1 MSENK
6 GLGIADLGSVDWLGD
21 GPSTPE
27 APEATTPDTAEPT
40 EAADQTE
47 EVVEE
52 ATTEV
57 PTDET
62 TLETPEAEVEETAE
76 EVVDEPVAQAPVEEQ
91 AEETASMFATLGA
104 KLGYEVEGEF
114 AEDYDGLAEYT
125 TAVASQIAN
134 EQLEK
139 VFAAMP
145 DVREYFEY
153 RANNGDPLKYFEA
166 QRAEMN
172 YNDVA
177 IDDNVAVQKRV
188 VIDGMRA
195 AGFGDEDISRMV
207 ESYEDAGILKDNASI
222 YLQQLRR
229 NQANQKEQLLAR
241 QQEEAAQQ
249 RAEAEAYWNSVQQTI
264 NTGNLKGLQIPTR
277 SRGKFYEWMT
287 TPVNDQG
294 ATQRDLDRQNI
305 DQETALAVEY
315 LLYQGFDLK
324 KLATH
329 AAATQKVS
337 SLKSKLATAPSA
349 GSRMKSRTK
358 SGTTKANTIPS
369 LKDLL

>member
-6 GLGIADLGSVDWLGD
+6 GLGIDDLGSVDWLG
-21 GPSTPE
+21 GAPAPSTPE
-27 APEATTPDTAEPT
+27 AEATTPETAEPIEAADQTVEAEEPESEETTVETPEVEEEEVDETADLDEPT
-40 EAADQTE
+40 EAAAPAQ
-47 EVVEE
+47 
-52 ATTEV
+52 
-57 PTDET
+57 ET
-62 TLETPEAEVEETAE
+62 VAEDAG
-76 EVVDEPVAQAPVEEQ
+76 
-91 AEETASMFATLGA
+91 MFATLGA
-104 KLGYEVEGEF
+104 KLGYEVEGDF
-114 AEDYDGLAEYT
+114 SEDYDGLAAYT
-125 TAVASQIAN
+125 SAVGEQIAK

-139 VFAAMP
+139 IFASMP

-153 RANNGDPLKYFEA
+153 RANNGDPIKYFEA
-166 QRAEMN
+166 QQAELD
-172 YNDVA
+172 YNNLQV
-177 IDDNVAVQKRV
+177 DDNVAVQKRV

-222 YLQQLRR
+222 YLQQLQR
-229 NQANQKEQLLAR
+229 NQATRKEQLIV
-241 QQEEAAQQ
+241 QQQQAAAQQ
-249 RAEAEAYWNSVQQTI
+249 RAEAEQYWSSVQQTI
-264 NTGNLKGLQIPTR
+264 NNGNLKGMQIPQR
-277 SRGKFYEWMT
+277 QRGKFYEWMT
-287 TPVNDQG
+287 NPINEQG

-324 KLATH
+324 KLASN

-337 SLKSKLATAPSA
+337 SLKSKLAAAPSA

-358 SGTTKANTIPS
+358 SGTTKASAIPS